1 MLDTVTQHSDTP
13 KETTIA
19 PPWRSP
25 IQERKY
31 PIPEVAWYTGGSSK
45 GNPSKQQAIVY
56 HPSSDPIWFEEG
68 NGQGS
73 QEAEL
78 RAVWMVITQEPGDSA
93 LYSCMDNWAEHR
105 GLTLWIAQW
114 TTQDLTIHA
123 QTIWDRDMWL
133 DIWNIV
139 RHRTVYTYHVSGHQ
153 LMQSLGNDEA
163 DALAQIKWLEDSPAD
178 NIIQWLCKKLRH
190 ARWKAMWAALK
201 A

>member
-1 MLDTVTQHSDTP
+1 M
-13 KETTIA
+13 
-19 PPWRSP
+19 
-25 IQERKY
+25 
-31 PIPEVAWYTGGSSK
+31 
-45 GNPSKQQAIVY
+45 Y

-123 QTIWDRDMWL
+123 QTIWSRDMWL

>member
-1 MLDTVTQHSDTP
+1 M
-13 KETTIA
+13 
-19 PPWRSP
+19 
-25 IQERKY
+25 
-31 PIPEVAWYTGGSSK
+31 
-45 GNPSKQQAIVY
+45 Y

-93 LYSCMDNWAEHR
+93 LYSCMDNWAEHQ
-105 GLTLWIAQW
+105 GLTLRIAQW

-123 QTIWDRDMWL
+123 QTIWGRDTWL

-153 LMQSLGNDEA
+153 PMQSLGNDEA
-163 DALAQIKWLEDSPAD
+163 DALA
-178 NIIQWLCKKLRH
+178 
-190 ARWKAMWAALK
+190 
-201 A
+201 